1 MHSVTIT
8 QINRDELSNLINNS
22 LKEFFK
28 TKGEPRKVEIS
39 QRLTRKEVAN
49 LFDVSLNCVNDWSKK
64 GILKPYKV
72 GQRTYFKR
80 SECEKVL
87 FNQPKQ
93 Y

>member
-1 MHSVTIT
+1 MHSITIT

-28 TKGEPRKVEIS
+28 KTGAPQKVELS
-39 QRLTRKEVAN
+39 PRLTRKEVAK

-80 SECEKVL
+80 SECENVL

>member
-28 TKGEPRKVEIS
+28 KTGEPQKIES
-39 QRLTRKEVAN
+39 NPRLTRKEVAK

-80 SECEKVL
+80 SECENVL

>member
-28 TKGEPRKVEIS
+28 TKGEPQKIES
-39 QRLTRKEVAN
+39 NPRLTRKEVAK

-80 SECEKVL
+80 SECENVL

>member
-28 TKGEPRKVEIS
+28 TKGEPQKVEVS
-39 QRLTRKEVAN
+39 PRLTRKEVAK

-64 GILKPYKV
+64 GILKRYKV

-80 SECEKVL
+80 SECENVL